1 MTNLIMAIATGCFVG
16 YLPIAPGTWGSALAI
31 PIHFL
36 LIQLSA
42 EHYFTALGIIFVISV
57 VTAGSAEKIIDR
69 KDPGVIVIDEI
80 IGMLIT
86 LIGAPNNI
94 LVWILGFLIFR
105 FFDILKPF
113 PIRLIDRRVNGGIGI
128 VMDDVLAG
136 IYSLIILQIICRFFS
151 FDF

>member
-1 MTNLIMAIATGCFVG
+1 MAIATGCFVG

-94 LVWILGFLIFR
+94 FVWILGFLIFR

>member
-16 YLPIAPGTWGSALAI
+16 YLPIAPGTCGSALAI

-36 LIQLSA
+36 LIRLSTQY
-42 EHYFTALGIIFVISV
+42 YFTALVIIFVISV

-86 LIGAPNNI
+86 LINAPNNI
-94 LVWILGFLIFR
+94 FVWILGFFIFR

-113 PIRLIDRRVNGGIGI
+113 PIGVIDRRINGGIGI

-136 IYSLIILQIICRFFS
+136 VYSLIVLRIICRIFF
-151 FDF
+151 

>member
-1 MTNLIMAIATGCFVG
+1 M
-16 YLPIAPGTWGSALAI
+16 
-31 PIHFL
+31 
-36 LIQLSA
+36 
-42 EHYFTALGIIFVISV
+42 ISV

-86 LIGAPNNI
+86 LINAPNNI
-94 LVWILGFLIFR
+94 LVWILGFFIFR

-113 PIRLIDRRVNGGIGI
+113 PIGVIDRRINGGIGI

-136 IYSLIILQIICRFFS
+136 VYSLIVLQIICHLFF
-151 FDF
+151 

>member
-36 LIQLSA
+36 LIRLSA
-42 EHYFTALGIIFVISV
+42 QYYFAALVIIFVISV

-86 LIGAPNNI
+86 LINAPNNI
-94 LVWILGFLIFR
+94 LVWILGFFIFR

-113 PIRLIDRRVNGGIGI
+113 PIGVIDRRINGGIGI

-136 IYSLIILQIICRFFS
+136 VYSLIVLQIICRIFF
-151 FDF
+151 

>member
-1 MTNLIMAIATGCFVG
+1 MAIATGCFVG